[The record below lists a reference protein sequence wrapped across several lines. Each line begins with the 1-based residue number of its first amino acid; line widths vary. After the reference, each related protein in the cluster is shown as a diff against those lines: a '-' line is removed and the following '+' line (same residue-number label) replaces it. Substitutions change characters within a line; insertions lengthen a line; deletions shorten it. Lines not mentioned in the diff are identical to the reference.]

1 MRPADRLAATTRR
14 PAVPVKGNAS
24 MTRRLAL
31 ALLATLAAAALAD
44 GPDHATPMKALLENQ
59 LRAEIVTP
67 KAIAALIERNAAN
80 AGVDQARVDAL
91 DRQWRAEVKAGG
103 GPLLNETLA
112 APLSDELRNTQKLH
126 RGLITE
132 VFIMDNLGL
141 NVAQSDPTSD
151 YWQGDEAKWQKTFSV
166 GPDAVFVD
174 GIEKDESTQSMQ
186 SQISF
191 AIVDPSSGRV
201 IGAATVGIDV
211 DLLLQ

>member
-1 MRPADRLAATTRR
+1 
-14 PAVPVKGNAS
+14 

-31 ALLATLAAAALAD
+31 ALLAVVASPALAD
-44 GPDHATPMKALLENQ
+44 GPDHVTPMKALLADR

-67 KAIAALIERNAAN
+67 TAIAAILERNAAN
-80 AGVDQARVDAL
+80 AGVDQARIDVL

-103 GPLLNETLA
+103 GPLVNATLG
-112 APLSDELRNTQKLH
+112 APLSGELRSVQKAH
-126 RGLITE
+126 GGLITE

-151 YWQGDEAKWQKTFSV
+151 YWQGDEAKWQKTFAM

-174 GIEKDESTQSMQ
+174 GIDKDESTQSMQ

-191 AIVDPSSGRV
+191 SIVDPASGRV

-211 DLLLQ
+211 DMLLQ

>member
-1 MRPADRLAATTRR
+1 MTRR
-14 PAVPVKGNAS
+14 P
-24 MTRRLAL
+24 AL
-31 ALLATLAAAALAD
+31 ALLALLAGPALAAA
-44 GPDHATPMKALLENQ
+44 PDHVTPMKALLDTR

-67 KAIAALIERNAAN
+67 AAIAAILARNAAN

-91 DRQWRAEVKAGG
+91 DKQWRAEVKAGG
-103 GPLLNETLA
+103 GPLVDETLA
-112 APLSDELRNTQKLH
+112 APLSVALRSLQKAH
-126 RGLITE
+126 GGLITE

-151 YWQGDEAKWQKTFSV
+151 YWQGDEAKWQKTFAA

-174 GIEKDESTQSMQ
+174 GIEQDESTQSMQ

-191 AIVDPSSGRV
+191 SIVDPASGRV

-211 DLLLQ
+211 DALLQ